1 MEVTESGR
9 QPGDRGP
16 GAVTLDETGVE
27 RVWRAGK
34 LPPMPIRKL
43 PEAPQAAHIL
53 GPAMILVALGVG
65 LGETFLW
72 PRLVIVFGPNIR
84 WMFLVGVALQTVVM
98 LEMARYAMA
107 TGESIFFGAAR
118 IWQPIMWLFFV
129 TAIAV
134 YIWPGHISTG
144 ADAFE
149 DLTGI
154 PWQLSAS
161 VGLIII
167 GLMFTVV
174 KFVYNIVEAIL
185 AFLVGVLVIGSA
197 IVAAIV
203 GSLADLADVLV
214 GLVRFDFGIPH
225 AAITAAWFPIIV
237 GSIAFAGPSGMQQ
250 MWYTLWLRDKGAGMG
265 VHMPR
270 VRGLLHAGEEETI
283 PAAGSMFDTD
293 DPDEMRK
300 WKDWNK
306 WVRYDAILLFF
317 GITMLVTIIFT
328 VMAMHAADVN
338 PDARKNLLEGERD
351 AALGAMRDAF
361 SSTATILGTLF
372 FIFISIVGWKA
383 SVGLFDAFARGQS
396 DMTYY
401 FVPGAKRFKMAHLYG
416 LFLWGVIIFGVLII
430 NFGPVD
436 GPTGILNVL
445 AFMSTF
451 IMGAYC
457 LTLAAVNR
465 RNLPKKIRPN
475 PIITVVLVL
484 GGIAYLGM
492 LLYSTIKF
500 GVTDL
505 G

>member
-1 MEVTESGR
+1 MGVGEVSG
-9 QPGDRGP
+9 GVTGGP
-16 GAVTLDETGVE
+16 GTAVAPEEE

-65 LGETFLW
+65 LGETYLW
-72 PRLVIVFGPNIR
+72 PRLVIVFGPEIR
-84 WMFLVGVALQTVVM
+84 WLFLIGVMVQTVVM

-118 IWQPIMWLFFV
+118 LFQPLMWLFFV

-134 YIWPGHISTG
+134 YIWPGHLSAG

-149 DLTGI
+149 SLTGI

-161 VGLIII
+161 IGLVII

-174 KFVYNIVEAIL
+174 KVVYNLVEGIL

-197 IVAAIV
+197 IVAAFV
-203 GSLADLADVLV
+203 GNLSDLGEVVV
-214 GLVRFDFGIPH
+214 GLVRFDTGIP
-225 AAITAAWFPIIV
+225 AAAVTAAWFPLIV
-237 GSIAFAGPSGMQQ
+237 GAIAFAGPSGMQQ

-265 VHMPR
+265 AHMPR
-270 VRGLLHAGEEETI
+270 VHGLMHAGEEETM
-283 PAAGSMFDTD
+283 PASGSMFDVD

-300 WKDWNK
+300 WQAWRK
-306 WVRYDAILLFF
+306 WVRYDALLLFF

-338 PDARKNLLEGERD
+338 PEAREQLLNGERED
-351 AALGAMRDAF
+351 ALSAMRDSFAD
-361 SSTATILGTLF
+361 TAGILGTLF
-372 FIFISIVGWKA
+372 FCFIAIVGWKA

-416 LFLWGVIIFGVLII
+416 IFLWFVITFGII
-430 NFGPVD
+430 IILFGPVD
-436 GPTGILNVL
+436 GPGAILDIL

-451 IMGAYC
+451 VMGAYC
-457 LTLAAVNR
+457 LTLAVVNR
-465 RNLPKKIRPN
+465 RNLPKKLQPRW
-475 PIITVVLVL
+475 ITTAVLVF
-484 GGIAYLGM
+484 GGLAYLGM
-492 LLYSTIKF
+492 LFYSMIKF

>member
-1 MEVTESGR
+1 MGVEDVHTGAATRTGAAGATVVTGE
-9 QPGDRGP
+9 
-16 GAVTLDETGVE
+16 E

-43 PEAPQAAHIL
+43 PEAPQAAHII

-65 LGETFLW
+65 LGETYLW

-84 WMFLVGVALQTVVM
+84 WLFLIGVAVQTVVM

-118 IWQPIMWLFFV
+118 LFQPLMWLFFI

-144 ADAFE
+144 ADALE
-149 DLTGI
+149 ELTGI

-161 VGLIII
+161 VGLVII

-174 KFVYNIVEAIL
+174 KVIYNLVEGVL

-197 IVAAIV
+197 IVAAFV
-203 GSLADLADVLV
+203 GSLSDLGDVLL
-214 GLVRFDFGIPH
+214 GLVRFDYGIPH
-225 AAITAAWFPIIV
+225 AAVTAAWFPIIV

-265 VHMPR
+265 AHMPR
-270 VRGLLHAGEEETI
+270 VHGLLHAGEEETM
-283 PAAGSMFDTD
+283 PDTGSMFDVD
-293 DPDEMRK
+293 DPDEWSK
-300 WKDWNK
+300 WQAWRK
-306 WVRYDAILLFF
+306 WVRYDALLLFF

-328 VMAMHAADVN
+328 VMAMHAAEVN
-338 PDARKNLLEGERD
+338 PDARDQLLNGERED
-351 AALGAMRDAF
+351 ALTAMRAAF
-361 SSTATILGTLF
+361 ADTAPILGTLF
-372 FIFISIVGWKA
+372 FCFISLVGWKA

-396 DMTYY
+396 DMSYY
-401 FVPGAKRFKMAHLYG
+401 FIPGAKKFKMAHLYG
-416 LFLWGVIIFGVLII
+416 LFLWGVITFGILII
-430 NFGPVD
+430 LFGPVD
-436 GPTGILNVL
+436 GPGAILNVL

-465 RNLPKKIRPN
+465 RNLPKKLRPN
-475 PIITVVLVL
+475 WVTTIVLVL
-484 GGIAYLGM
+484 GGLAYLGM
-492 LLYSTIKF
+492 LFYSMIKF

>member
-1 MEVTESGR
+1 MEV
-9 QPGDRGP
+9 GDTRGP
-16 GAVTLDETGVE
+16 GAVTVDETGAE
-27 RVWRAGK
+27 RTWSAGR

-43 PEAPQAAHIL
+43 PQAPQAAHIV

-84 WMFLVGVALQTVVM
+84 WLFLVGVLVQTVVM

-118 IWQPIMWLFFV
+118 LFQPLMWLFFLL
-129 TAIAV
+129 AIAV

-149 DLTGI
+149 ELTGI
-154 PWQLSAS
+154 SWQLSAS
-161 VGLIII
+161 IGLVII
-167 GLMFTVV
+167 GVMFTLA
-174 KFVYNIVEAIL
+174 KFVYNIVEAVL
-185 AFLVGVLVIGSA
+185 TFLVGVLVIGSA
-197 IVAAIV
+197 ITAAFV
-203 GSLADLADVLV
+203 GSLADLGDVLV
-214 GLVRFDFGIPH
+214 GLVRVDYGIPH
-225 AAITAAWFPIIV
+225 AAVTEAWFPLVV
-237 GSIAFAGPSGMQQ
+237 GAIAFAGPSGMQQ

-283 PAAGSMFDTD
+283 PETGSMFDVD
-293 DPDEMRK
+293 DPQEWSK
-300 WKDWNK
+300 WQEWRK
-306 WVRYDAILLFF
+306 WVRYDALLLFF

-328 VMAMHAADVN
+328 VMAMHAAEVSTEAKDQLIN
-338 PDARKNLLEGERD
+338 GERD
-351 AALGAMRDAF
+351 TALLAMRDAF
-361 SSTATILGTLF
+361 ADKAEIIGTLF
-372 FIFISIVGWKA
+372 FCFISLVGWKA

-401 FVPGAKRFKMAHLYG
+401 FMPGARRFKISYLYAF
-416 LFLWGVIIFGVLII
+416 FLWGVIAFGIAII
-430 NFGPVD
+430 LFGPVD
-436 GPTGILNVL
+436 GPEGILNIL

-457 LTLAAVNR
+457 LTLAAANR
-465 RNLPKKIRPN
+465 MLLPKKLQPGWWVTI
-475 PIITVVLVL
+475 VLIF
-484 GGIAYLGM
+484 GGLAYIGL

>member
-1 MEVTESGR
+1 MAIGETR
-9 QPGDRGP
+9 TA
-16 GAVTLDETGVE
+16 GAVTVDEAGVE
-27 RVWRAGK
+27 RAWSAGR

-43 PEAPQAAHIL
+43 PEAPQAAHL
-53 GPAMILVALGVG
+53 VGPAMILVALGVG

-84 WMFLVGVALQTVVM
+84 WLFLVGVLVQTVVM

-118 IWQPIMWLFFV
+118 IFQPIMWLFFLS
-129 TAIAV
+129 AIAV

-149 DLTGI
+149 ELTGI
-154 PWQLSAS
+154 SWQVSAPI
-161 VGLIII
+161 GLVII
-167 GLMFTVV
+167 GVMFTVA
-174 KFVYNIVEAIL
+174 KFVYNIVEAVL
-185 AFLVGVLVIGSA
+185 TFLVGVLVIGSA
-197 IVAAIV
+197 IVACFI
-203 GSLADLADVLV
+203 GSLADLGDVLA
-214 GLVRFDFGIPH
+214 GLVRVDFGIPH
-225 AAITAAWFPIIV
+225 AVATAAWFPIVV

-270 VRGLLHAGEEETI
+270 VRGLLHAGEEETV
-283 PAAGSMFDTD
+283 PDTGSMFDVD
-293 DPDEMRK
+293 DPQEWKK
-300 WKDWNK
+300 WQEWRK
-306 WVRYDAILLFF
+306 WVRYDALLLFF

-328 VMAMHAADVN
+328 VMAMHAAEVSGEAKNQLVN
-338 PDARKNLLEGERD
+338 GERD
-351 AALGAMRDAF
+351 TALLAMRDAF
-361 SSTATILGTLF
+361 SDKAEILGTLF
-372 FIFISIVGWKA
+372 FCFIALVGWKA

-396 DMTYY
+396 DMTYF
-401 FVPGAKRFKMAHLYG
+401 FVPGAKRFKMSQLYG
-416 LFLWGVIIFGVLII
+416 LFLWGVIIFGIVII
-430 NFGPVD
+430 LFGPVD
-436 GPTGILNVL
+436 GPEGILNVL

-457 LTLAAVNR
+457 LTLAATNR
-465 RNLPKKIRPN
+465 MLLPKKLQPGWWVTI
-475 PIITVVLVL
+475 VLAL
-484 GGIAYLGM
+484 GGLAYLGL

>member
-1 MEVTESGR
+1 MGISDTPPPAVGEIG
-9 QPGDRGP
+9 GDA
-16 GAVTLDETGVE
+16 AVAERDG
-27 RVWRAGK
+27 RVWKAGK

-43 PEAPQAAHIL
+43 PEAPQAAHIV

-72 PRLVIVFGPNIR
+72 PRLVIVFGPEIR
-84 WMFLVGVALQTVVM
+84 WLFLLGVIVQTVVM

-118 IWQPIMWLFFV
+118 VFQPLMWLFFL

-134 YIWPGHISTG
+134 YIWPGHLSAG

-149 DLTGI
+149 SLTGI
-154 PWQLSAS
+154 SWQVSAPI
-161 VGLIII
+161 GLVII

-174 KFVYNIVEAIL
+174 KIVYNIVEAVL
-185 AFLVGVLVIGSA
+185 TFLVGVLVIGSA
-197 IVAAIV
+197 IVAAFV
-203 GSLADLADVLV
+203 GSLSDLGEVLV
-214 GLVRFDFGIPH
+214 GLVRFDTGIP
-225 AAITAAWFPIIV
+225 AAAVTAAWFPIVV
-237 GSIAFAGPSGMQQ
+237 GAIGFAGPSGMQQ

-265 VHMPR
+265 THMPR
-270 VRGLLHAGEEETI
+270 VRGLLHADEEETM
-283 PAAGSMFDTD
+283 PETGSMFDVD
-293 DPDEMRK
+293 DPDEWSK
-300 WKDWNK
+300 WQAWRK
-306 WVRYDAILLFF
+306 WVRYDALFLFF

-338 PDARKNLLEGERD
+338 PEARNQLLEGERD

-361 SSTATILGTLF
+361 ASSATILGTLF
-372 FIFISIVGWKA
+372 FAFIAIVGWKA

-416 LFLWGVIIFGVLII
+416 LFLWGVITFGII
-430 NFGPVD
+430 IIWFGPVD
-436 GPTGILNVL
+436 GPEAILNVL

-451 IMGAYC
+451 VMGAYC
-457 LTLAAVNR
+457 LTLVAVN
-465 RNLPKKIRPN
+465 NTMLPKKIRPHLAVSV
-475 PIITVVLVL
+475 ILVV
-484 GGIAYLGM
+484 GGLAYLGM

>member
-1 MEVTESGR
+1 MAHVENRVA
-9 QPGDRGP
+9 
-16 GAVTLDETGVE
+16 GAVTLDREGEE
-27 RVWRAGK
+27 RVWRAGR

-43 PEAPQAAHIL
+43 PEAPQAAHII

-84 WMFLVGVALQTVVM
+84 WMFLIGVLVQTVVM

-118 IWQPIMWLFFV
+118 IFQPIMWLFFI

-144 ADAFE
+144 ADALE
-149 DLTGI
+149 ELTGI
-154 PWQLSAS
+154 SWQLSAS
-161 VGLIII
+161 IGLVII
-167 GLMFTVV
+167 GVMFTVV
-174 KFVYNIVEAIL
+174 KIIYNLVEGIL

-197 IVAAIV
+197 IVACFV
-203 GSLADLADVLV
+203 GSLADLGDVLV
-214 GLVRFDFGIPH
+214 GLVRFDYGVPH
-225 AAITAAWFPIIV
+225 AAVTEAWFPLIV
-237 GSIAFAGPSGMQQ
+237 GAIAFAGPSGMQQ

-270 VRGLLHAGEEETI
+270 VRGLLHAGEEETM
-283 PAAGSMFDTD
+283 PDTGSMFDVD
-293 DPDEMRK
+293 DPEEWSK
-300 WKDWNK
+300 WQAWRK
-306 WVRYDAILLFF
+306 WVRVDAVLLFF

-328 VMAMHAADVN
+328 VMAMHAAEVSSQAKDQLVN
-338 PDARKNLLEGERD
+338 GERD
-351 AALGAMRDAF
+351 TALLAMRDAF
-361 SSTATILGTLF
+361 SDKAEILGTLF
-372 FIFISIVGWKA
+372 FVFIAIVGWKA

-401 FVPGAKRFKMAHLYG
+401 FVPGAKRFNMSALYG
-416 LFLWGVIIFGVLII
+416 VFLWGVIVFGILII
-430 NFGPVD
+430 LFGPVD
-436 GPTGILNVL
+436 GPEGILNVL

-457 LTLAAVNR
+457 LTLAVVNR
-465 RNLPKKIRPN
+465 RLLPKKLQPKW
-475 PIITVVLVL
+475 ITTCVLVF
-484 GGIAYLGM
+484 GGLAYLGM
-492 LLYSTIKF
+492 LFYSMIKF

>member
-1 MEVTESGR
+1 MAV
-9 QPGDRGP
+9 GDTRAP
-16 GAVTLDETGVE
+16 GAVTVDEAGVD
-27 RVWRAGK
+27 RAWKAGR

-43 PEAPQAAHIL
+43 PEAPQAAHII

-84 WMFLVGVALQTVVM
+84 WLFLVGVLVQTVVM

-118 IWQPIMWLFFV
+118 IFQPIMWLFFIA
-129 TAIAV
+129 AIAV
-134 YIWPGHISTG
+134 YIWPGHLSTG

-149 DLTGI
+149 ELTGI
-154 PWQLSAS
+154 SWQLSAC
-161 VGLIII
+161 VGLVII

-174 KFVYNIVEAIL
+174 KVVYNVVEAVL
-185 AFLVGVLVIGSA
+185 TFLVGVLVIGSA
-197 IVAAIV
+197 IVACFV
-203 GSLADLADVLV
+203 GTLSDLGDVLA
-214 GLVRFDFGIPH
+214 GLVRVDYGIPH
-225 AAITAAWFPIIV
+225 AVVTAAWFPLVV
-237 GSIAFAGPSGMQQ
+237 GAIAFAGPSGMQQ

-270 VRGLLHAGEEETI
+270 VHGLLHAGEEETV
-283 PAAGSMFDTD
+283 PDSGSMFDVD
-293 DPDEMRK
+293 DPDEWRK
-300 WKDWNK
+300 WKDWQK
-306 WVRYDAILLFF
+306 WVRVDAVLLFF

-338 PDARKNLLEGERD
+338 SAAKNQLLHGERD
-351 AALGAMRDAF
+351 QALLAMKAAFADKA
-361 SSTATILGTLF
+361 AILGTLF
-372 FIFISIVGWKA
+372 FCFISLVGWKA

-401 FVPGAKRFKMAHLYG
+401 FVPGAKKFKMSYLYAF
-416 LFLWGVIIFGVLII
+416 FLWGVILFGII
-430 NFGPVD
+430 IILFGPVD
-436 GPTGILNVL
+436 GPAGILNVL

-465 RNLPKKIRPN
+465 INLPRKLRPN
-475 PIITVVLVL
+475 WVTTTVLVL
-484 GGIAYLGM
+484 GGLAYLGI